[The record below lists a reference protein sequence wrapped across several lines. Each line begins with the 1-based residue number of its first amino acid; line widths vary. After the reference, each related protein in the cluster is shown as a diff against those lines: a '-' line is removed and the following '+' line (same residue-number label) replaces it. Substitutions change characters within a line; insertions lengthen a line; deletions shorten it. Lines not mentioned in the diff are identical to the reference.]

1 MKRTNIIVAAVL
13 LLLTAFFLKV
23 GFTKPK
29 EKEGK
34 GAKGKGQPKVDAFI
48 ATPSLLVSEIT
59 VTGSLAAY
67 DEVDLKN
74 EVAGRVVMVNLPE
87 GKFVRKGTLLIKLY
101 DDDLQAALRKQES
114 QLAIQKR
121 ISERQAQ
128 LLEVNGI
135 SENDYEQTLLQI
147 SSIKADIAGEKALIR
162 KTEVR
167 APFDGT
173 IGLKNISVGA
183 FVSASTLLATIRTNQ
198 KIKLDFYVPEK
209 YSPAINVGMGIN
221 FTMYNDNKSY
231 NAKVMATE
239 HGIDS
244 NTRNLKVRAIITT
257 PSKELVPGAFANVNL
272 KLGENAKAL
281 MIPTQAIIPDQE
293 NKKVI
298 VANQGKAH
306 FVNVKTGI
314 RQSSKIEVTEGL
326 AAGDTI
332 MTSGLLFLKE
342 GSKLSYSSINR

>member
-1 MKRTNIIVAAVL
+1 MKKTNILVAIVLV
-13 LLLTAFFLKV
+13 LLTAFFLKV
-23 GFTKPK
+23 GLTKPK
-29 EKEGK
+29 EKEGR
-34 GAKGKGQPKVDAFI
+34 GAKGKGNPKVDAFI
-48 ATPSLLVSEIT
+48 VSSSLLTSEIT

-74 EVAGRVVMVNLPE
+74 EIAGRVVMVNLPE

-121 ISERQAQ
+121 IGERQSQ
-128 LLEVNGI
+128 LLKVNGI

-147 SSIKADIAGEKALIR
+147 NSIKADIAGEKALIR

-173 IGLKNISVGA
+173 IGLRNISVGA

-198 KIKLDFYVPEK
+198 KIKLDFFVPEK
-209 YSPAINVGMGIN
+209 YSSAIHVGMGVN
-221 FTMYNDNKSY
+221 FTMYNDNKPY
-231 NAKVMATE
+231 NAQVIATE
-239 HGIDS
+239 HGIDT

-257 PSKELVPGAFANVNL
+257 SSKELVPGAFANVDL

-298 VANQGKAH
+298 VAKRGKAH
-306 FVNVKTGI
+306 FVNIKTGI
-314 RQSSKIEVTEGL
+314 RKSSKIEVTEGL
-326 AAGDTI
+326 AVGDTLV
-332 MTSGLLFLKE
+332 TSGLLFLKE
-342 GSKLSYSSINR
+342 GAKLSYSSINR